1 MGYSGG
7 YGVTFNIGD
16 GDVASTPTYTAI
28 AQVKTWNGVEIGAV
42 MSEVTNH
49 ASPGGYREHVPS
61 GLFEV
66 SDLELGLAFDI
77 SQATHANAAG
87 GLMHAMLNKTKLA
100 FQIVLPDASTT
111 TWTFDAY
118 VQKFKVE
125 SPTEEHVMGTATLKV
140 TGQPTLA

>member
-1 MGYSGG
+1 MGADGG

-16 GDVASTPTYTAI
+16 GDMDSTPSYTAI
-28 AQVKTWNGVEIGAV
+28 AQVKTWNGVEIAQK
-42 MSEVTNH
+42 MSEWTHH
-49 ASPGGYREHVPS
+49 ASTGGYREKVPS

-77 SQATHANAAG
+77 SQATHANSSG
-87 GLMHAMLNKTKLA
+87 GLIHALLNKTKLA
-100 FQIVLPDASTT
+100 YQVILPDSGNT

-118 VQKFKVE
+118 VQKINNASDK
-125 SPTEEHVMGTATLKV
+125 EEHIDATVTLVV